1 MSILAPSSDF
11 VYGNT
16 RLRARKAALLGPG
29 DYETLVGRDVEGI
42 ADALTTTAYRPEIEA
57 MLAGSGHTSRL
68 HQALNRNLGRTLE
81 ELRTFYDGPARTL
94 VDLLL
99 ARYDLHN
106 LLVLLRGLLRARAPE
121 DLVGALV
128 PIGVLGNAAAH
139 EIARQQ
145 DQAAAV
151 DLLVSWRL
159 PERELARAL
168 ARAWPEYER
177 TQDLTALELA
187 LAIQQARFIVRGL
200 AETGPQA
207 QPLRQLIAREHDAT
221 NALVVLRLR
230 SALDRDELAELP
242 PTPAPGR
249 FLAGGTIGEP
259 ALEAA
264 LRQPTRTNAAA
275 KLAAE
280 ARRDDWRAPLERFA
294 AGGDLLLLQRELEAC
309 RVRWAVGLFLR
320 GDPLGLDIPVAYTT
334 AKENEVRNLRLLV
347 EESGGRTPAAELRM
361 RLLLPWS
368 DGPWGS

>member
-1 MSILAPSSDF
+1 VSILAPSPDF

-16 RLRARKAALLGPG
+16 RLRARKASLLRPD
-29 DYETLVGRDVEGI
+29 DYETLLGRDVEGI
-42 ADALTTTAYRPEIEA
+42 ADALMTTAYRPEVEA
-57 MLAGSGHTSRL
+57 MLAGSGRTRRL
-68 HQALNRNLGRTLE
+68 HEALNRNLARTLE
-81 ELRTFYDGPARTL
+81 ELRAFYDGPARTL

-106 LLVLLRGLLRARAPE
+106 LLVLLRGLLRTRPAE
-121 DLVGALV
+121 ELVAALV
-128 PIGVLGNAAAH
+128 PIGALGDAAAQ

-151 DLLVSWRL
+151 DLLVGWRL
-159 PERELARAL
+159 PEPELARTL

-177 TQDLTALELA
+177 TQDLAELELA
-187 LAIQQARFIVRGL
+187 LATQQARSLVRGL
-200 AETGPQA
+200 ADAGPPA
-207 QPLRQLIAREHDAT
+207 EPLRQLIAREHDAT

-249 FLAGGTIGEP
+249 FLAGGTIAEP

-264 LRQPTRTNAAA
+264 LRQPTRSEAAS
-275 KLAAE
+275 KLATE
-280 ARRDDWRAPLERFA
+280 ARRDDWRAPLEHFA
-294 AGGDLLLLQRELEAC
+294 AGGDLPLLQRELELS
-309 RVRWAVGLFLR
+309 RVHWAMSLFLR

-347 EESGGRTPAAELRM
+347 EAGGGRTPTAELRM
-361 RLLLPWS
+361 RLLLPGS
-368 DGPWGS
+368 EGQWGS

>member
-1 MSILAPSSDF
+1 VSILAPSPDF

-16 RLRARKAALLGPG
+16 RLRARKASLLHPD
-29 DYETLVGRDVEGI
+29 DYETLLGRDVEGI
-42 ADALTTTAYRPEIEA
+42 ADALTTTAYRPEVEA
-57 MLAGSGHTSRL
+57 MLAGSGHTRRL
-68 HQALNRNLGRTLE
+68 HEALNRNLGRTLE
-81 ELRTFYDGPARTL
+81 ELRAFYDGPARTL

-106 LLVLLRGLLRARAPE
+106 LLVLLRGLLRERPAE
-121 DLVGALV
+121 ELVGALV
-128 PIGVLGNAAAH
+128 PIGVLGDAAAR

-151 DLLVSWRL
+151 DLLVGWRL
-159 PERELARAL
+159 PEPELARTL

-177 TQDLTALELA
+177 TQDLAALELA
-187 LAIQQARFIVRGL
+187 LATQQARSIVRGL
-200 AETGPQA
+200 AEAGSPA
-207 QPLRQLIAREHDAT
+207 GPLRQLIAREHDAT

-230 SALDRDELAELP
+230 SALDREELAELP

-249 FLAGGTIGEP
+249 FLAGGTITEP

-264 LRQPTRTNAAA
+264 LQQPTRSEAAS

-280 ARRDDWRAPLERFA
+280 ARREDWRAPLERFA
-294 AGGDLLLLQRELEAC
+294 AGGDLPLLQRELELS
-309 RVRWAVGLFLR
+309 RVRWAVSLFLR
-320 GDPLGLDIPVAYTT
+320 GNPLGLDIPVAYTT

-347 EESGGRTPAAELRM
+347 EAGGGHGSTAELRM

-368 DGPWGS
+368 EE

>member
-1 MSILAPSSDF
+1 MSILAPSPDF

-16 RLRARKAALLGPG
+16 RLRARKGALLGPD
-29 DYETLVGRDVEGI
+29 DYETLLGRDVEGI
-42 ADALTTTAYRPEIEA
+42 TDALTTTAYHPEVEA
-57 MLAGSGHTSRL
+57 MLAGKGNTSRL
-68 HQALNRNLGRTLE
+68 HQALNQNLGRTLE
-81 ELRTFYDGPARTL
+81 ELRILYDGPARTL
-94 VDLLL
+94 VNLLL

-106 LLVLLRGLLRARAPE
+106 LFVLLRGLLRTRPVDE
-121 DLVGALV
+121 LVAALV
-128 PIGVLGNAAAH
+128 PIGVLGGDAAN

-151 DLLVSWRL
+151 DLLVSWQL
-159 PERELARAL
+159 PQPEVARTL

-177 TQDLTALELA
+177 TQDVAALELA
-187 LAIQQARFIVRGL
+187 LAAQQARFIVRGL
-200 AETGPQA
+200 VDAGSSA
-207 QPLRQLIAREHDAT
+207 WPLRQLIAREHDAT

-230 SALDRDELAELP
+230 SALDRGEFAELP
-242 PTPAPGR
+242 PAPGPGR
-249 FLAGGTIGEP
+249 FLPGGMIAEP

-264 LRQPTRTNAAA
+264 LRQPTVSDAAR

-294 AGGDLLLLQRELEAC
+294 AGGDLPGLQRELERC

-320 GDPLGLDIPVAYTT
+320 GDPLGLEIPIAYTT

-347 EESGGRTPAAELRM
+347 EASNGRTPTAELRM

-368 DGPWGS
+368 ETQWGG